1 LSYCRAKSCPEWLY
15 YRINSQETGDI
26 FWCHYEVTLLDEK
39 GITWRGV
46 IMKRIGILT
55 SGGDA
60 PGINAC
66 IRAAVR
72 TAVANNVEILGIR
85 RGYAG
90 LIEGNM
96 LALDRKSIANIIQRG
111 GTILETSR
119 CPEFTTSEG
128 RAKAIKVMEE
138 AGIDGL
144 ILLGGDGTF
153 HGGGLLANECNVS
166 ISGVPTTIDNDVFG
180 TDYTVGFDTAVNTAL
195 EAIDRIRDTALS
207 HERLFFVEVMGHHTG
222 FIALESGIAGG
233 AEETIIPEITT
244 STDVLWT
251 RLRKSFERGKKSAIV
266 VVAEG
271 DRPGHT
277 FSVAQEAKEKLKIES
292 RVCILGHVQ
301 RGGSPTARDRVLAS
315 NLGSAAVSALLKGK
329 SGYMVGEVKNEIVY
343 TALEDTWGK
352 KKTLSPRLKE
362 LAGLLSA

>member
-1 LSYCRAKSCPEWLY
+1 MR
-15 YRINSQETGDI
+15 
-26 FWCHYEVTLLDEK
+26 
-39 GITWRGV
+39 
-46 IMKRIGILT
+46 RIGILT

-60 PGINAC
+60 PGMNAC

-72 TAVANNVEILGIR
+72 TAMTNNVEIVGIR
-85 RGYAG
+85 RGYSG
-90 LIEGNM
+90 LINGDM
-96 LALDRKSIANIIQRG
+96 SALDRKSIINIIHRG

-119 CPEFTTSEG
+119 CPEFTTTEG

-138 AGIDGL
+138 VGIDGL
-144 ILLGGDGTF
+144 VLMGGDGTF
-153 HGGGLLANECNVS
+153 RGGALLANECNVS
-166 ISGVPTTIDNDVFG
+166 ISGVPTTIDNDVYG

-195 EAIDRIRDTALS
+195 EAIDRIRDTAMS

-233 AEETIIPEITT
+233 AEETIIPEDD
-244 STDVLWT
+244 STDELWT
-251 RLRKSFERGKKSAIV
+251 RLRESFEHGKKSAIV

-271 DRPGHT
+271 DQPGHT
-277 FSVAQEAKEKLKIES
+277 FTIAQEAKDKLKIES

-329 SGYMVGEVKNEIVY
+329 SGYMVGEIKNEIVY

-352 KKTLSPRLKE
+352 KKTLSPRLEE
-362 LAGLLSA
+362 LASLLSA

>member
-1 LSYCRAKSCPEWLY
+1 
-15 YRINSQETGDI
+15 
-26 FWCHYEVTLLDEK
+26 
-39 GITWRGV
+39 
-46 IMKRIGILT
+46 MKMIGILT

-60 PGINAC
+60 PGMNAC

-72 TAVANNVEILGIR
+72 IAMTHNVEISGIK

-90 LIEGNM
+90 LIEGDM
-96 LALDRKSIANIIQRG
+96 LALDRKSIANIIYKG
-111 GTILETSR
+111 GTMLETSR
-119 CPEFTTSEG
+119 CPEFTTIEG
-128 RAKAIKVMEE
+128 RAKAIKVLEQL
-138 AGIDGL
+138 GIDGL

-153 HGGGLLANECNVS
+153 RGGALLANECKVS
-166 ISGVPTTIDNDVFG
+166 ITGVPTTIDNDVYG

-195 EAIDRIRDTALS
+195 EAIDRIRDTAMS

-233 AEETIIPEITT
+233 AEETIIPEAD
-244 STDVLWT
+244 STDELWT
-251 RLRKSFERGKKSAIV
+251 RLEDSFKRGKKSAIV

-277 FSVAQEAKEKLKIES
+277 FKIAQEAKEKLKIES

-315 NLGSAAVSALLKGK
+315 NLGAAAVSALLESK

-343 TALEDTWGK
+343 TALADTWRK
-352 KKTLSPRLKE
+352 KKTLSPRLEE
-362 LAGLLSA
+362 LAKLLSA

>member
-1 LSYCRAKSCPEWLY
+1 M
-15 YRINSQETGDI
+15 T
-26 FWCHYEVTLLDEK
+26 V
-39 GITWRGV
+39 
-46 IMKRIGILT
+46 KRIGILT

-60 PGINAC
+60 PGMNAC

-72 TAVANNVEILGIR
+72 TAITNNLEILGIR

-90 LIEGNM
+90 LIEGDM

-111 GTILETSR
+111 GTVLETSR
-119 CPEFTTSEG
+119 CPEFTTPEG
-128 RAKAIKVMEE
+128 RAKAIKVLKE

-144 ILLGGDGTF
+144 VLMGGDGTF
-153 HGGGLLANECNVS
+153 HGGTLLANECN
-166 ISGVPTTIDNDVFG
+166 IGITGVPTTIDNDVYG

-195 EAIDRIRDTALS
+195 DAIDRIRDTAMS

-233 AEETIIPEITT
+233 AEETIIPEITM
-244 STDVLWT
+244 STGALWT
-251 RLRKSFERGKKSAIV
+251 RLRQSFDRGKKNAIV

-271 DRPGHT
+271 DRPGHALAL
-277 FSVAQEAKEKLKIES
+277 AQEAKDKLQIES

-315 NLGSAAVSALLKGK
+315 NLGSAAVNALLNGR
-329 SGYMVGEVKNEIVY
+329 SNFMVGEIKNEIVY
-343 TALEDTWGK
+343 TALADTWKK
-352 KKTLSPRLKE
+352 KKTLPPRLEE
-362 LAGLLSA
+362 LLQLLSA

>member
-1 LSYCRAKSCPEWLY
+1 
-15 YRINSQETGDI
+15 
-26 FWCHYEVTLLDEK
+26 
-39 GITWRGV
+39 
-46 IMKRIGILT
+46 MKKIGILT

-60 PGINAC
+60 PGMNAC

-72 TAVANNVEILGIR
+72 TAIANNVAISGIK

-90 LIEGNM
+90 LIKGDIST
-96 LALDRKSIANIIQRG
+96 LDRESIANIIQRG
-111 GTILETSR
+111 GTMLETSR
-119 CPEFTTSEG
+119 CPEFTNLDG
-128 RAKAIKVMEE
+128 RAKAIKVLEKS
-138 AGIDGL
+138 GIDGL
-144 ILLGGDGTF
+144 VLLGGDGTF
-153 HGGGLLANECNVS
+153 RGGALLSDECNVS
-166 ISGVPTTIDNDVFG
+166 IIGVPTTIDNDVYG
-180 TDYTVGFDTAVNTAL
+180 TDYSVGFDTAVNTAL
-195 EAIDRIRDTALS
+195 EAIDRIRDTAMS

-233 AEETIIPEITT
+233 AEETIIPEAEN
-244 STDVLWT
+244 TDELWA
-251 RLRKSFERGKKSAIV
+251 RLEKSFEQGKKSAIV

-277 FSVAQEAKEKLKIES
+277 FKIAQKAKDILKIES

-343 TALEDTWGK
+343 TALADTWRK
-352 KKTLSPRLKE
+352 KKPLSPRLEE
-362 LAGLLSA
+362 LDLLLSV

>member
-1 LSYCRAKSCPEWLY
+1 
-15 YRINSQETGDI
+15 
-26 FWCHYEVTLLDEK
+26 
-39 GITWRGV
+39 
-46 IMKRIGILT
+46 MKKIGILT

-60 PGINAC
+60 PGMNAC

-72 TAVANNVEILGIR
+72 TALDNNVEIAGIR

-90 LIEGNM
+90 LIEGDM
-96 LALDRKSIANIIQRG
+96 SALDRKSIANIIQRG

-119 CPEFTTSEG
+119 CPEFTMVEG

-144 ILLGGDGTF
+144 LLLGGDGTF
-153 HGGGLLANECNVS
+153 RGGKLLANECNVS
-166 ISGVPTTIDNDVFG
+166 IIGVPTTIDNDVYG

-195 EAIDRIRDTALS
+195 EAIDRIRDTAVS

-233 AEETIIPEITT
+233 AEETIIPEADN
-244 STDVLWT
+244 TDELWT
-251 RLRKSFERGKKSAIV
+251 RLRKSFMQGKKSAIV

-271 DRPGHT
+271 ERPGHT
-277 FSVAQEAKEKLKIES
+277 FKIAQEAKEKLEIES

-343 TALEDTWGK
+343 TALADTWQK
-352 KKTLSPRLKE
+352 KKKLSLRLEE
-362 LAGLLSA
+362 LANLLSA

>member
-1 LSYCRAKSCPEWLY
+1 
-15 YRINSQETGDI
+15 
-26 FWCHYEVTLLDEK
+26 
-39 GITWRGV
+39 
-46 IMKRIGILT
+46 M
-55 SGGDA
+55 
-60 PGINAC
+60 NAC

-72 TAVANNVEILGIR
+72 TAMANNMEILGIR

-90 LIEGNM
+90 LIEGDM
-96 LALDRKSIANIIQRG
+96 LALDRKSITNIIYQG

-119 CPEFTTSEG
+119 CPEFTTLEG
-128 RAKAIKVMEE
+128 RAKAIKVMEK

-144 ILLGGDGTF
+144 VLLGGDGTF
-153 HGGGLLANECNVS
+153 HGGMFLANECNVS
-166 ISGVPTTIDNDVFG
+166 IIGVPTTIDNDVYG

-195 EAIDRIRDTALS
+195 EAIDRIRDTAMS

-233 AEETIIPEITT
+233 AEETIIPETT
-244 STDVLWT
+244 GIDELWT
-251 RLRKSFERGKKSAIV
+251 RLEESFEQGKKSAIV

-271 DRPGHT
+271 NRSGHT
-277 FSVAQEAKEKLKIES
+277 FTIAQEAKDKLKIES

-315 NLGSAAVSALLKGK
+315 NLGSAAVSALLQGK

-343 TALEDTWGK
+343 TPLADTWGK
-352 KKTLSPRLKE
+352 KKALSPRLEE
-362 LAGLLSA
+362 LASLLSA

>member
-1 LSYCRAKSCPEWLY
+1 M
-15 YRINSQETGDI
+15 T
-26 FWCHYEVTLLDEK
+26 
-39 GITWRGV
+39 
-46 IMKRIGILT
+46 MKRIGILT

-60 PGINAC
+60 PGMNAC

-72 TAVANNVEILGIR
+72 TAMTNNVDVSGIK

-90 LIEGNM
+90 LIEGDM
-96 LALDRKSIANIIQRG
+96 LALDRKSIANIIYQG
-111 GTILETSR
+111 GTMLETSR
-119 CPEFTTSEG
+119 CPAFTITEG
-128 RAKAIKVMEE
+128 RAKAIKVLEE

-144 ILLGGDGTF
+144 VLLGGDGTF
-153 HGGGLLANECNVS
+153 RGGTLMANECNIS
-166 ISGVPTTIDNDVFG
+166 IIGVPATIDNDVYG

-195 EAIDRIRDTALS
+195 EAIDRIRDTAMS

-233 AEETIIPEITT
+233 AEETIIPETT
-244 STDVLWT
+244 GIDELWT
-251 RLRKSFERGKKSAIV
+251 RLQESFEQGKKSAIV

-271 DRPGHT
+271 DQPGHT
-277 FSVAQEAKEKLKIES
+277 FKIAQEAKDKLKIES

-315 NLGSAAVSALLKGK
+315 NLGFAAVSALLTGK

-343 TALEDTWGK
+343 TALTDTWEK
-352 KKTLSPRLKE
+352 KKVLSPRLE
-362 LAGLLSA
+362 ALAKLLSA